1 MTEPSEGHHAT
12 LPLSPLR
19 LLPLIL
25 GVALLTL
32 FAVQGLRHIGVLE
45 PLELVLYD
53 HQLASLPPSP
63 QPSPITLIEID
74 ERDLLRLGWPVNDG
88 LMAQAIDLLLV
99 NGATTIG
106 VDIYRN
112 RPVEPGSE
120 RLESIL
126 GRGESVYWVQL
137 FRGSDNE
144 IGVAPPEALAG
155 TRFVGFGDL
164 VPDPGGAVRRALLHM
179 DDGKKVATAFSL
191 RLALDYL
198 SHQGIRPQNS
208 SAGLLRLGEGEIGRL
223 QPDSGPY
230 ANLDAGGYQYLM
242 DYRTAEPFPRIRIS
256 ELLAG
261 NFDPQLVRG
270 RILMI
275 GNTAVSGGDIFY
287 TPYGWFDDQDRRNIH
302 GIELHALMVDQLLRI
317 AQGETAPLEEAG
329 AAAQWAWGLLW
340 GILGAILGLRVIGQM
355 GYLYPLAGVALITLL
370 GSLAMRHGL
379 WLQLLPAI
387 LTFGMS
393 FVITQMVLVQ
403 RIQRQRDFFE
413 REHDEALRIANTDL
427 LTGIANRRATYEQG
441 EVERDRAL
449 RYGSPLSAIMFDID
463 HFKRV
468 NDTYG
473 HATGDLAI
481 RWAARMGVEQLR
493 AADTIG
499 RVGGEEFLVLL
510 PETNLAA
517 ARGVAERVRQAMEAG
532 YVTGTEETVDGGL
545 QLTASFGI
553 AEMAEG
559 NSLEDL
565 VEGADQ
571 ALYRAKNGGR
581 NRVAD

>member
-1 MTEPSEGHHAT
+1 
-12 LPLSPLR
+12 
-19 LLPLIL
+19 
-25 GVALLTL
+25 
-32 FAVQGLRHIGVLE
+32 
-45 PLELVLYD
+45 
-53 HQLASLPPSP
+53 
-63 QPSPITLIEID
+63 
-74 ERDLLRLGWPVNDG
+74 
-88 LMAQAIDLLLV
+88 
-99 NGATTIG
+99 
-106 VDIYRN
+106 
-112 RPVEPGSE
+112 
-120 RLESIL
+120 
-126 GRGESVYWVQL
+126 
-137 FRGSDNE
+137 
-144 IGVAPPEALAG
+144 
-155 TRFVGFGDL
+155 
-164 VPDPGGAVRRALLHM
+164 
-179 DDGKKVATAFSL
+179 
-191 RLALDYL
+191 
-198 SHQGIRPQNS
+198 
-208 SAGLLRLGEGEIGRL
+208 
-223 QPDSGPY
+223 
-230 ANLDAGGYQYLM
+230 
-242 DYRTAEPFPRIRIS
+242 
-256 ELLAG
+256 
-261 NFDPQLVRG
+261 
-270 RILMI
+270 
-275 GNTAVSGGDIFY
+275 
-287 TPYGWFDDQDRRNIH
+287 
-302 GIELHALMVDQLLRI
+302 
-317 AQGETAPLEEAG
+317 
-329 AAAQWAWGLLW
+329 
-340 GILGAILGLRVIGQM
+340 VIGQM